1 MARRRWKPPRNDKRD
16 RQALLFLKKKQQ
28 KNFRSCGRWQARA
41 AAPKGLTVNFLY
53 YYYTAMDECPWFENI
68 SIPAL
73 LRHARATYGAAMRR
87 ALQDAGYDD
96 LPANGLYVIGGL
108 AFGAGDVPL
117 GHIIE
122 DLRMSKQAA
131 GQLIDTLVTRGYLAR
146 SVDEDD
152 RRKLTIILTERG
164 RAAAQAQAEGRQKI
178 DQELTALV
186 GPTDVICLR
195 RTLAVLADLG
205 RQDGAAAS
213 D

>member
-1 MARRRWKPPRNDKRD
+1 MA
-16 RQALLFLKKKQQ
+16 QL
-28 KNFRSCGRWQARA
+28 
-41 AAPKGLTVNFLY
+41 
-53 YYYTAMDECPWFENI
+53 PWFEEI

-73 LRHARATYGAAMRR
+73 LRHARATYGNAMRL
-87 ALQDAGYDD
+87 ALEEAGYDD

-117 GHIIE
+117 GQIIQ

-152 RRKLTIILTERG
+152 RRKLTIVLTERG
-164 RAAAQAQAEGRQKI
+164 RAAAEAQADGRQKI
-178 DQELTALV
+178 DAELVARVGQE
-186 GPTDVICLR
+186 DVTCLR

-205 RQDGAAAS
+205 RQDQLTAS